1 MQLATLRLWNIVSD
15 LKVERGHHILTPGDP
30 ALVLEQPVTAVQK
43 PYLLPKRSRN
53 LKLHTLKYSF
63 SLYEI

>member
-1 MQLATLRLWNIVSD
+1 MQLPTFRLGDVVSD
-15 LKVERGHHILTPGDP
+15 LKVERRHHILTPGDP
-30 ALVLEQPVTAVQK
+30 ALVLEQSVTTVQK
-43 PYLLPKRSRN
+43 PDLLSESSRN